1 MVDWGNN
8 MKKILISILAV
19 LMLAALAACGGGA
32 GENAPPQT
40 DEPSSSPAA
49 SLPPRETDEPDDA
62 ETDDAGTKAL
72 VVYFSWSGN
81 TEAVAAEIQSQTGA
95 DIFELTPQEPYTDD
109 YNELLS
115 IAQEEK
121 NSGARPKIDGSAED
135 FESYDL
141 VFVGFPNWWVDMPMI
156 LYSFFDQYDLTGKTI
171 APFCTSGGSG
181 FSNTIAAIE
190 QLEPEAEVLKGLHIG
205 SSGAASPESRVSEWL
220 GSLGLV

>member
-1 MVDWGNN
+1 
-8 MKKILISILAV
+8 MKRTLIFILAV
-19 LMLAALAACGGGA
+19 LMLVALAACVGGA
-32 GENAPPQT
+32 GESAPPQR
-40 DEPSSSPAA
+40 DEPSSSPPA
-49 SLPPRETDEPDDA
+49 SLPPQQTVEPEAD

-95 DIFELTPQEPYTDD
+95 DVFELTPQEPYTDD

-115 IAQEEK
+115 IAQNEK
-121 NSGARPKIDGSAED
+121 NSGARPEIDGSVEN

-141 VFVGFPNWWVDMPMI
+141 VFVGFPNWWADMPML

-190 QLEPEAEVLKGLHIG
+190 QLEPGAEVLEGLHIG

-220 GSLGLV
+220 GSLGLG